1 MKKKTIAVV
10 LALVLV
16 ICCAVG
22 GVLAWLTDTTD
33 SIKNTFTVG
42 KVDITLDEKKTD
54 VYGVPVEPTERV
66 TDGNAYKLIPGHTYT
81 KDPTVTVVGGSEKC
95 YLFVKVDAV
104 NAELITYTVD
114 IGAEKWQQLSG
125 VDGVYYRVVDA
136 KDANQ
141 PFPVL
146 TGNQFSVKENTTAA
160 ELADITAENPSSLTF
175 TAYAVQAEGFDSA
188 AAAWAAANFS

>member
-22 GVLAWLTDTTD
+22 GVLAYLTAT
-33 SIKNTFTVG
+33 SGPIKNTFTVG
-42 KVDITLDEKKTD
+42 KVDITLDEEKTD
-54 VYGVPVEPTERV
+54 VYGVPVEPTARV

-114 IGAEKWQQLSG
+114 TVSEKWQKLSG

-136 KDANQ
+136 KDADQ
-141 PFPVL
+141 PFTVL
-146 TGNQFSVKENTTAA
+146 TGNQFSVKENTTAE
-160 ELADITAENPSSLTF
+160 ELAVITAENPSSLTF

-188 AAAWAAANFS
+188 TEAWTAANFS